1 MVSGIDKESDLRYH
15 RSSMR
20 ELDDRA
26 FLTKYDSE
34 GMIFVLDR
42 FVDQCKEAIETGERF
57 DFPGIDSIDQVI
69 VCGMGGSAMA
79 GEIAKRFAQIPL
91 FVNRSYDLPVFIDRH
106 TLLVAISYS
115 GNTAETLSSL
125 DQGIGRYASIL
136 CISSGGK
143 MGEISKAQ
151 GIPLL
156 KIPSGYQPRAA
167 MGHLAL
173 PLLVTLSRV
182 GLLEDIGPWVTLLQE
197 LDRVRARCTATVP
210 IEENPAKRLAHT
222 LSGRIPL
229 IYGTVDNTDLVAM
242 RWKTQINENAKQ
254 PAFWNVFPELNHNE
268 ILALVGADLLAN
280 QYVLLLQNG
289 YDLPENCNRVE
300 IMMALFEK
308 NKVPFTE
315 VKAEGESE
323 LAQVLSQIYL
333 GDYVSYYLALL
344 NEVDP
349 TPVVL
354 IEEFKQALAKREALL
369 REPR

>member
-1 MVSGIDKESDLRYH
+1 
-15 RSSMR
+15 MR
-20 ELDDRA
+20 ELDDKA

-42 FVDQCKEAIETGERF
+42 FVGQCKEAIETGERF
-57 DFPGIDSIDQVI
+57 DFPVIEGIDQII

-79 GEIAKRFAQIPL
+79 GEIARRFARVPL
-91 FVNRSYDLPVFIDRH
+91 VVNRSYTLPPFAGEH
-106 TLLVAISYS
+106 TLLITISYS
-115 GNTAETLSSL
+115 GDTAETLSAL
-125 DQGIGRYASIL
+125 DQGIGRCTSIL
-136 CISSGGK
+136 CISSGGR
-143 MGEISKAQ
+143 MEEIARTR
-151 GIPLL
+151 GIRFL

-167 MGHLAL
+167 MGYLAL

-182 GLLEDIGPWVTLLQE
+182 GLLEDIGPWETLLQE

-210 IEENPAKRLAHT
+210 IEENPAKQLARI

-242 RWKTQINENAKQ
+242 RWKTQFNENAKQ

-268 ILALVGADLLAN
+268 ILTLVRADLLAN
-280 QYVLLLQNG
+280 QYVLLLQND
-289 YDLPENCNRVE
+289 YDRPENRTRME
-300 IMMALFEK
+300 IMMTLFERD
-308 NKVPFTE
+308 KVPFTE

-344 NEVDP
+344 NKVDP

-369 REPR
+369 REKQ

>member
-1 MVSGIDKESDLRYH
+1 MRYH

-20 ELDDRA
+20 ELDDKA
-26 FLTKYDSE
+26 FPTKYDKE

-42 FVDQCKEAIETGERF
+42 FVDQCKEAIKTGERF
-57 DFPGIDSIDQVI
+57 DFPITTDIDQI
-69 VCGMGGSAMA
+69 IICGMGGSAMA
-79 GEIAKRFAQIPL
+79 GEIARRFAKVPV

-106 TLLVAISYS
+106 TSLVAISYS

-125 DQGIGRYASIL
+125 AQGIERGAMMF

-143 MGEISKAQ
+143 MEEIARTR
-151 GIPLL
+151 GIRFL
-156 KIPSGYQPRAA
+156 KVPSSYQPRAA
-167 MGHLAL
+167 MGYLAL
-173 PLLVTLSRV
+173 PLLVTLSRMDLLKDV
-182 GLLEDIGPWVTLLQE
+182 GSWEDLLEG
-197 LDRVRARCTATVP
+197 LDKVRTRCTYTVP
-210 IEENPAKRLAHT
+210 TKENPAKQLART

-242 RWKTQINENAKQ
+242 RWKTQFNENTKQ

-268 ILALVGADLLAN
+268 ILALVRANLLAN
-280 QYVLLLQNG
+280 QYILLLQND
-289 YDLPENCNRVE
+289 YDRRENRDRME
-300 IMMALFEK
+300 IMMTLFERY
-308 NKVPFTE
+308 KVPFTE

-323 LAQVLSQIYL
+323 LAQILSQIYL

-354 IEEFKQALAKREALL
+354 IEEFKQALVKKEA
-369 REPR
+369 P